1 MAQKPTRYTRGA
13 MPCASR
19 FTYPKILCGAMMTMN
34 SKPYTVK
41 SHRLRV
47 RCSSCLYPNCSTD
60 PFSSAIVTS
69 TNVDSTFAARN
80 KRAGTSARGPSP
92 RAGFPPETLGR
103 APRFP
108 YTKRPALS
116 GEAVPSRFPPFSPFG
131 KLETYFSPPSLR
143 GGKAIAGG
151 EPQKGSPPGILTTA
165 AYQSVWAR
173 RCGARFPQGKAGSLD

>member
-1 MAQKPTRYTRGA
+1 

-60 PFSSAIVTS
+60 PFSSAIVIS
-69 TNVDSTFAARN
+69 TNVDSTLAARN

-92 RAGFPPETLGR
+92 RRASLRKRWGAPLASLIQNGPPSRVKPSPLVS
-103 APRFP
+103 PRFP
-108 YTKRPALS
+108 VRKT
-116 GEAVPSRFPPFSPFG
+116 GDIFFPSF
-131 KLETYFSPPSLR
+131 
-143 GGKAIAGG
+143 IARRKSNHGG

-165 AYQSVWAR
+165 AYQSAWAR

>member
-1 MAQKPTRYTRGA
+1 
-13 MPCASR
+13 
-19 FTYPKILCGAMMTMN
+19 MTMN
-34 SKPYTVK
+34 SKAVHGQI
-41 SHRLRV
+41 HRLRV

-143 GGKAIAGG
+143 GGKAITGG
-151 EPQKGSPPGILTTA
+151 GATKGLSPRNSYNSGLSERLGTEMRSTIST
-165 AYQSVWAR
+165 
-173 RCGARFPQGKAGSLD
+173 GQGWQP

>member
-19 FTYPKILCGAMMTMN
+19 FTYPKILCGAIMTMN

-116 GEAVPSRFPPFSPFG
+116 GEAVPSRFPSF
-131 KLETYFSPPSLR
+131 
-143 GGKAIAGG
+143 I
-151 EPQKGSPPGILTTA
+151 
-165 AYQSVWAR
+165 AR
-173 RCGARFPQGKAGSLD
+173 RKSNHGGRATKGLSSRNSYNSGLSERLGTEMRSTISTGQGWQP

>member
-1 MAQKPTRYTRGA
+1 

-80 KRAGTSARGPSP
+80 KRAGTSVDPLPGRASLRKRWGAPLASLIQNGPPSRVKPSP
-92 RAGFPPETLGR
+92 LASPVFPVRKTGDIFFPSFIARRKSNHGGR
-103 APRFP
+103 ATKGLSPRNS
-108 YTKRPALS
+108 YNSGLS
-116 GEAVPSRFPPFSPFG
+116 ERLGTEMRSTISTG
-131 KLETYFSPPSLR
+131 
-143 GGKAIAGG
+143 
-151 EPQKGSPPGILTTA
+151 
-165 AYQSVWAR
+165 
-173 RCGARFPQGKAGSLD
+173 QGWQP

>member
-1 MAQKPTRYTRGA
+1 

-69 TNVDSTFAARN
+69 TNVDSTLAARN
-80 KRAGTSARGPSP
+80 KRAGTSARGPLSP
-92 RAGFPPETLGR
+92 GGLPSGNAG
-103 APRFP
+103 A
-108 YTKRPALS
+108 RPLASLIQN
-116 GEAVPSRFPPFSPFG
+116 GPPSRVRPSPLASPVFPVRKTGDIFFPSFIGRRKSNHGRRATNGFSSRNSYNSG
-131 KLETYFSPPSLR
+131 LS
-143 GGKAIAGG
+143 
-151 EPQKGSPPGILTTA
+151 
-165 AYQSVWAR
+165 AR
-173 RCGARFPQGKAGSLD
+173 LGTEMRSTISTGQGWQP

>member
-1 MAQKPTRYTRGA
+1 M
-13 MPCASR
+13 
-19 FTYPKILCGAMMTMN
+19 ITMN

-80 KRAGTSARGPSP
+80 KRCRNVRPWIP
-92 RAGFPPETLGR
+92 LPGR
-103 APRFP
+103 ASLRKRWGAPLRFP

-143 GGKAIAGG
+143 GGKAITGRAT
-151 EPQKGSPPGILTTA
+151 KGLSSRNSYNSGLSERLGTEMRSTIST
-165 AYQSVWAR
+165 
-173 RCGARFPQGKAGSLD
+173 GQGWQP